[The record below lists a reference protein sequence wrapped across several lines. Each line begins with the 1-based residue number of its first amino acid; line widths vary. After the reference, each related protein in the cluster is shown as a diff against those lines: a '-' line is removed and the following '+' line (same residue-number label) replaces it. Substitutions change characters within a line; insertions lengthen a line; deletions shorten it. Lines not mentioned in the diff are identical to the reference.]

1 MAKPIKARTVVSKVF
16 AKDSEVNASELPK
29 RLKTLQEYL
38 LDAVENDCR
47 LFASRIS
54 DWKENAIYKHFNPTW
69 ESFVNEHIKQP
80 LEWIDHIIE
89 GVTILDQS
97 KPIKAKEAVAAAQA
111 KGRPDGSR
119 TGPKPA
125 TLALGERIV
134 TLEDEGLTQKEI
146 SQEVNVSQ
154 GRVSQVK
161 KIIRNKSANGTIK
174 TNTIPTPPKRGTNS
188 KSHTIARLKRDG
200 HADLAQQVESG
211 QLPAAVA
218 RRQAGYPGADRKV
231 FSVGTKTNPQDFALR
246 LADELPKEFLAEL
259 TAALNELVL
268 RGGS

>member
-1 MAKPIKARTVVSKVF
+1 MAKPVKTRTVVSRVF

-54 DWKENAIYKHFNPTW
+54 DWRENAVYKHFNPTW

-97 KPIKAKEAVAAAQA
+97 KPIKAREAIAAAQDA
-111 KGRPDGSR
+111 HRPKGST
-119 TGPKPA
+119 TGPSPA
-125 TLALGERIV
+125 TLAKAQQV
-134 TLEDEGLTQKEI
+134 ATLRAQGMTQKEVAEELGT
-146 SQEVNVSQ
+146 SRQNVTKLES
-154 GRVSQVK
+154 
-161 KIIRNKSANGTIK
+161 IATNNPDNIRLKSSTTPSPPNPAYGTSK
-174 TNTIPTPPKRGTNS
+174 T
-188 KSHTIARLKRDG
+188 HTIARLKRDG

-211 QLPAAVA
+211 QLPAAAA
-218 RRQAGYPGADRKV
+218 RRQVGYPGAERKV
-231 FSVGTKTNPQDFALR
+231 FSVGTKTNPQDFALK
-246 LADELPKEFLAEL
+246 LADELPRQFLVEL
-259 TAALNELVL
+259 TAALNELIPNI
-268 RGGS
+268 